1 MALLH
6 DRVFHMARHL
16 SPFRVIEVF
25 RAAHRVPRGVPDTF
39 EPYSFAYDDL
49 AVFLLPG
56 EALVRNSFLYVF
68 HPTLEIHRLPLAGMN
83 GIRSA
88 PVTGQ
93 CQQHG
98 QSIYS

>member
-1 MALLH
+1 M
-6 DRVFHMARHL
+6 FHTVRHL
-16 SPFRVIEVF
+16 SPFRVIEAF
-25 RAAHRVPRGVPDTF
+25 HAAHQVPRNAPDTF
-39 EPYSFAYDDL
+39 EPYSFAYDDF
-49 AVFLLPG
+49 AAFLLPG
-56 EALVRNSFLYVF
+56 EALVHNSFLHVF
-68 HPTLEIHRLPLAGMN
+68 HLTLKIRRLPLAGMN